1 MFTKVNY
8 YMVNLMENEDPA
20 QIMKMASRYNIVVMH
35 KIGIYEDTQ
44 QNELFCKGRW
54 IDMYRFTKELNKART
69 TKK

>member
-1 MFTKVNY
+1 MFARVNY
-8 YMVNLMENEDPA
+8 YMVNLNENEDAA

-35 KIGIYEDTQ
+35 KIGIYEDIQ
-44 QNELFCKGRW
+44 QNEMFCKGRW

>member
-8 YMVNLMENEDPA
+8 YMVNLMENEDAA
-20 QIMKMASRYNIVVMH
+20 QIMKMASRHNIVAVH
-35 KIGIYEDTQ
+35 KIGVYGNIQ
-44 QNELFCKGRW
+44 QDELFCKGRW

>member
-20 QIMKMASRYNIVVMH
+20 QVMKMASRYNIVVMH
-35 KIGIYEDTQ
+35 KIGIYEDTN

-54 IDMYRFTKELNKART
+54 IDMYRFTKELNKTRT

>member
-8 YMVNLMENEDPA
+8 YMVNLMENEDPSR
-20 QIMKMASRYNIVVMH
+20 IMKMASRYNIVVMH
-35 KIGIYEDTQ
+35 KIGIYEDIQ
-44 QNELFCKGRW
+44 QNEMFCKGRW